1 MAPVIDT
8 PKPSALQLAHLGSL
22 TSSLAHELRNP
33 LNAIKANLQLM
44 EEDLQREEDGEGPH
58 TRRVRRLLGEV
69 ERLDRILSGFMAF
82 VRGEELQFQRRDL
95 GLLLRDVIHLITPQ
109 ADAEGVT
116 VLADADAMVEA
127 DVDAEALKQALLN
140 LALNGL
146 QSMQDAR
153 GRACS
158 GATLMLRLSAV
169 DSSPEFPSVEGP
181 IALID
186 VIDTGR
192 GIPPSEQAQ
201 IFELFYTTRDGGTG
215 VGLAVV
221 DRVIREH
228 RGGIRLESEEGR
240 GTRFHI
246 ALPRRQAARAEAVST
261 GVASAESGGPR
272 G

>member
-1 MAPVIDT
+1 MALVTDT
-8 PKPSALQLAHLGSL
+8 PKPSAEQLAHLGSL

-44 EEDLQREEDGEGPH
+44 EEDLQREESGDGPH

-109 ADAEGVT
+109 ADAEGAA
-116 VLADADAMVEA
+116 VLADADATVEA

-146 QSMQDAR
+146 QSMQDPQ
-153 GRACS
+153 GRARP
-158 GATLMLRLSAV
+158 GATLMLRLSEEEA
-169 DSSPEFPSVEGP
+169 SPEFPSVEGP
-181 IALID
+181 VALID

-192 GIPPSEQAQ
+192 GIPLSEQEQ

-221 DRVIREH
+221 ERVIREH

-240 GTRFHI
+240 GTRFRI
-246 ALPRRQAARAEAVST
+246 ALPKRQAARAD
-261 GVASAESGGPR
+261 ASGPSASGNEITR